1 MKTLLVTVMIALA
14 ASSFGA
20 SACQKCKDVGFWFEY
35 ETCGVCRG
43 TGMVSRRHDVETRGR
58 LRCPKCR
65 AIGNKLGKVKVK
77 RYCDCQIGKAKK
89 ERDEKPRK
97 MTLR

>member
-1 MKTLLVTVMIALA
+1 MTIAITIMA

-35 ETCGVCRG
+35 ETCRLCKGNG
-43 TGMVSRRHDVETRGR
+43 TVRHDLWKRYVTTRCKECGK
-58 LRCPKCR
+58 L
-65 AIGNKLGKVKVK
+65 GNQPGKVKVK
-77 RYCDCQIGKAKK
+77 RYCDCKTGKAKK

-97 MTLR
+97 MTLK